1 MTAII
6 LTTGAT
12 RKGSAEISEEVGEN
26 RSMIRGRGSGGR
38 YSKCFEGGV
47 VCYRVSYVVS

>member
-12 RKGSAEISEEVGEN
+12 EKGSAEISEEVREN
-26 RSMIRGRGSGGR
+26 DSMTRRSKLLREL
-38 YSKCFEGGV
+38 FEV
-47 VCYRVSYVVS
+47 F